1 MSTQTRPEL
10 SKKSKYWIP
19 RHRYFE
25 LKHFVMQF
33 PYWETQILSID
44 SMVKSNLD
52 KDGKLNDIPDPV
64 GKAVEKRTQ
73 YANNM
78 AICLHVAKGI
88 DKVLGIYILRA
99 IVSCESYDK
108 IKARLDIPC
117 SRDTYYELYR
127 KFFYVLDQ
135 VRG

>member
-25 LKHFVMQF
+25 LKHFVQQY
-33 PYWETQILSID
+33 PEWEMKINSID
-44 SMVKSNLD
+44 SMIKSNLD

-64 GKAVEKRTQ
+64 GKAVELRTE
-73 YANNM
+73 YNHYM
-78 AICLHVAKGI
+78 DICCVSAMNTHPI
-88 DKVLGIYILRA
+88 LGMYILNA
-99 IVSCESYDK
+99 VMHNVSYDK
-108 IKARLDIPC
+108 IKARLEIPC
-117 SRDTYYELYR
+117 GREMYYELYR
-127 KFFYVLDQ
+127 KFFWLLDQ